1 LPLPLRPRD
10 LRGPFELAPLES
22 QIECAAKSAKA
33 AIDAGG
39 GSGLREKYEN
49 IVRRIPRRWRDYC
62 DAQVKYDAERYA
74 QWYKNTG
81 TPRKDDIAAEAQ
93 QLKANGKSYHQIAI
107 ALNQKYGPDTTNSE
121 AVRARLRSRKR
132 QATPDKT
139 CSISSVE

>member
-1 LPLPLRPRD
+1 MR
-10 LRGPFELAPLES
+10 E
-22 QIECAAKSAKA
+22 AKA
-33 AIDAGG
+33 GFGKNMKTSCAEYRGDGAITATRK
-39 GSGLREKYEN
+39 LN
-49 IVRRIPRRWRDYC
+49 TTP
-62 DAQVKYDAERYA
+62 ERYA